1 MGIIT
6 PPIPSV
12 PDAIG
17 IHCFAVTASNVTVF
31 DFPTRWLWV
40 SGQGNVAVTMADG
53 STAIFVAVPN
63 ATKLPI
69 SVTQV
74 RATGT
79 TATGI
84 IGVY

>member
-1 MGIIT
+1 MAS
-6 PPIPSV
+6 PPIATA

-17 IHCFAVTASNVTVF
+17 IHAFTITPSNSTTLGFA
-31 DFPTRWLWV
+31 TRWLWI
-40 SGQGNVAVTMADG
+40 SGTGNVAVTMADG
-53 STAIFVAVPN
+53 STATFLAVPS
-63 ATKLPI
+63 AYKLPI

-84 IGVY
+84 IGMY